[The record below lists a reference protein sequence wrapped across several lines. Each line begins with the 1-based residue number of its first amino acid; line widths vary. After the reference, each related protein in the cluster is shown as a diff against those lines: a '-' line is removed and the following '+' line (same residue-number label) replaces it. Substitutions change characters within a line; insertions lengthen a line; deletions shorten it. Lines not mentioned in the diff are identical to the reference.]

1 MKFWLKIKGFK
12 DKPMSYNEAET
23 KYNLIDPVLREKGY
37 VNLLIRLETPAP
49 VEPIGNKGRRRRG
62 SGRTDYLL
70 CVQVGNMPKP
80 LPVAVLEAKKE
91 DEDPYKGM
99 QQAKGYSDCDR
110 FDVKYVFASN
120 GHRYGEFEVIDDS
133 KLPANLTADWLEDET
148 NEGKRFPSYARIL
161 AKMATPQG
169 ESRYSWTIDFAKR
182 RADARDE
189 MQPHLDK
196 ANAIKEDVV
205 IFKEKIKALKKVD
218 TKNPAIKVLEEK
230 ISIQEKAARDEEAI
244 ASDIDAKVF
253 DLKAVNPNT
262 VIKVDMRTSK
272 EIIENIELHGKIV
285 AEAMKKLSLLMKD

>member
-91 DEDPYKGM
+91 DEDPLKGM

-182 RADARDE
+182 RAEARDE

>member
-1 MKFWLKIKGFK
+1 
-12 DKPMSYNEAET
+12 
-23 KYNLIDPVLREKGY
+23 
-37 VNLLIRLETPAP
+37 
-49 VEPIGNKGRRRRG
+49 
-62 SGRTDYLL
+62 
-70 CVQVGNMPKP
+70 MPKP

-91 DEDPYKGM
+91 DEDPLKGM

-133 KLPANLTADWLEDET
+133 KLPANLTADWLEDEP
-148 NEGKRFPSYARIL
+148 NEGKPFPSYARIL
-161 AKMATPQG
+161 AKMATSQG

-196 ANAIKEDVV
+196 ANAIKEEVV
-205 IFKEKIKALKKVD
+205 TFKEKIKALKKVD

-285 AEAMKKLSLLMKD
+285 AEAMRKLSLLMKD

>member
-120 GHRYGEFEVIDDS
+120 GHRYGEFEVIAES
-133 KLPANLTADWLEDET
+133 KLPANRTADWLEDET

>member
-37 VNLLIRLETPAP
+37 LNLLIRLETPAP